1 MVGEGE
7 TVNQE
12 RNVVEG
18 VMWFRGGRGGSIGL
32 RLEIME
38 RMKWEQVMGGWD
50 GEKRREI
57 RVERAEDY
65 AGMGGGWT
73 KFGYSIS

>member
-18 VMWFRGGRGGSIGL
+18 VIWFRGS
-32 RLEIME
+32 
-38 RMKWEQVMGGWD
+38 
-50 GEKRREI
+50 GELK
-57 RVERAEDY
+57 
-65 AGMGGGWT
+65 GN
-73 KFGYSIS
+73 